1 MGTTGYPTQET
12 EGTWGAAVLLGE
24 FRHALDAKGRVFLPA
39 RWRDELGEKVVLT
52 LGLDRCLYLM
62 TTESFGEMAERFQR
76 WQLEDETARQYSR
89 LFFAKASEES
99 VDSQGRITIPVPLRE
114 AANLGK
120 ELVLTGAGHRAEVW
134 DRSRYDA
141 YSGEAQE
148 RYEEL
153 ARGLL

>member
-1 MGTTGYPTQET
+1 M
-12 EGTWGAAVLLGE
+12 LLGE

-39 RWRDELGEKVVLT
+39 RWREELGEKVFLT
-52 LGLDRCLYLM
+52 LGLERCLYLM
-62 TTESFGEMAERFQR
+62 TKESFSEMAERFQR
-76 WQLEDETARQYSR
+76 WQLEDENARRYTR

-99 VDSQGRITIPVPLRE
+99 VDSQGRITIPPPLRE
-114 AANLGK
+114 AAGLTK
-120 ELVLTGAGHRAEVW
+120 EMVLSGAANRAEVW
-134 DRSRYDA
+134 DRSRYDS